1 MGVWD
6 VAEVESEL
14 LDLKKCIGKAAIR
27 SGLADTAERIVHEQV
42 VEEMAALIDKT
53 KFVFRQFSD
62 AAKELELK
70 PHFRSSAV
78 KSAYSDSFQQ
88 LEKLLL
94 A

>member
-1 MGVWD
+1 
-6 VAEVESEL
+6 
-14 LDLKKCIGKAAIR
+14 
-27 SGLADTAERIVHEQV
+27 
-42 VEEMAALIDKT
+42 MAALIDKT